1 VGIADDL
8 AMNVGQLALPVVC
21 WVVAQTRERSLPP
34 LPCFSISMA
43 GRKAGPGVMR
53 VEELAMSVTSCNTQ
67 ERVGPASHLA
77 SRVELALVTGAAG
90 ELIQRTLKR
99 ESQETSQ
106 LRYFSSPDPGFE
118 LDYAN
123 TSYPFNELLE
133 CMKSLVLQIQNFRI
147 SMTGQ

>member
-1 VGIADDL
+1 MTPL
-8 AMNVGQLALPVVC
+8 HP
-21 WVVAQTRERSLPP
+21 LPP
-34 LPCFSISMA
+34 IA